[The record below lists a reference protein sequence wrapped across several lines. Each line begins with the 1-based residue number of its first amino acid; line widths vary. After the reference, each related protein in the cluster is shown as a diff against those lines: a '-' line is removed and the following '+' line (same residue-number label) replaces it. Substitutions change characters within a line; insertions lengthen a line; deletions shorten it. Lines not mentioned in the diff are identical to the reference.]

1 MWKAYPGDDAAR
13 RHLAFCRRVMT
24 LVEYMFEQ
32 STSSPEVIA
41 RFDELF
47 ERHYP
52 YFAQHETRGD
62 VHRSLR

>member
-1 MWKAYPGDDAAR
+1 M
-13 RHLAFCRRVMT
+13 
-24 LVEYMFEQ
+24 VEYMFEQ